1 MATRNPV
8 EKAKKVKGGH
18 ISRHQAQPVFFCHE
32 DLGLAQILRPFPGQV
47 KPVFLF
53 LLALLVDVALQRQLA
68 FPLCLRTAVL
78 DELLSLERWVLLARA
93 GARFEDVVV
102 A

>member
-1 MATRNPV
+1 MPYPPEATIGCYWTTPICAAGTDSCCR
-8 EKAKKVKGGH
+8 K
-18 ISRHQAQPVFFCHE
+18 R
-32 DLGLAQILRPFPGQV
+32 
-47 KPVFLF
+47 F

-78 DELLSLERWVLLARA
+78 DELLGFERGVLLARA